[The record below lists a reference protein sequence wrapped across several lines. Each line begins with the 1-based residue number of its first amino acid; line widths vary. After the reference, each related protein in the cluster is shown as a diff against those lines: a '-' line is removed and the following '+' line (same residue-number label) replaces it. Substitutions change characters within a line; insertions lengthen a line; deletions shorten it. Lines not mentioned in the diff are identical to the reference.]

1 MKNISNNVKKSI
13 YLKNYIDNELL
24 NNKYITLKKG
34 LFSNKHVIKNLS
46 SWFKITTD
54 DNVYYKFTEL

>member
-1 MKNISNNVKKSI
+1 MKNISNNVKKTI

>member
-24 NNKYITLKKG
+24 NNKSITLRKG

-46 SWFKITTD
+46 SWFKITAE
-54 DNVYYKFTEL
+54 DNIYYKVTKL

>member
-13 YLKNYIDNELL
+13 YLKNYIDNELQT
-24 NNKYITLKKG
+24 KKTITLKKEI
-34 LFSNKHVIKNLS
+34 LNNKHIIKHLET
-46 SWFKITTD
+46 WFKITTN

>member
-13 YLKNYIDNELL
+13 YLKNYINNELL
-24 NNKYITLKKG
+24 NNKSITLKRG
-34 LFSNKHVIKNLS
+34 LFSNKYVIKHLS
-46 SWFKITTD
+46 NWFKITTN